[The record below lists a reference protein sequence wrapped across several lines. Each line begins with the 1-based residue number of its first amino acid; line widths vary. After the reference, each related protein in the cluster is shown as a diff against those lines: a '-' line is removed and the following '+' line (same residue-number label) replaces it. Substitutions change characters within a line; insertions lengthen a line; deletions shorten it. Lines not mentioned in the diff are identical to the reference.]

1 MSMSNPRPMMGLG
14 MPPAAGRA
22 VRNQPAPPAPVPSS
36 QQAVEPSGGE
46 RLPMTTS
53 TVVAWWRVIVVIAC
67 LAAAVI
73 APLVLNN
80 NKSSLLSVNSASQQ
94 VLLLQSVRGDIL
106 AAEASAT
113 QAMLVA
119 PEGTRPA
126 NDYREQLAAAA
137 KKLSEANSLGTIN
150 RESMAEATQGLAL
163 YAVELTEGMAAMSP
177 TEIGESSTYLQD
189 HLLPLL
195 DRLIEENLLL
205 LDYSATDQRWLSA
218 LVAVPVVLMLIASVI
233 VARRTRRVLNIGLLV
248 GMAAGIGVI
257 ALVTGLVTTS
267 ASSVGV
273 VQSSGVTQATSVAR
287 AYSAISEAKAA
298 EGRVLLGITNASTG
312 TEAYKAATDRAAEA
326 LTQLAAPEA
335 PQMQDE
341 LQRMIATHEQLMAA
355 SPDQLASQVAMAEEP
370 YEVLVNWLAGQATA
384 IGADLNA
391 QLTDHARTIEN
402 TIGIVAIGMLVAAL
416 ASGIGLSQPLRRY
429 R

>member
-22 VRNQPAPPAPVPSS
+22 VRNQSAPPAPDPTA
-36 QQAVEPSGGE
+36 QQAIEPSGGE

-53 TVVAWWRVIVVIAC
+53 TVIAWWRVVVVIAC

-119 PEGTRPA
+119 PAGTRPG

-150 RESMAEATQGLAL
+150 RESMAEATEGLAL

-205 LDYSATDQRWLSA
+205 LEYSATDQRWLSA
-218 LVAVPVVLMLIASVI
+218 LVAVPVALMLIASII

-248 GMAAGIGVI
+248 GMAAGAGVI

-273 VQSSGVTQATSVAR
+273 VQTSGVTQATSVAQ

-298 EGRVLLGITNASTG
+298 EGRVLLGITNASAG

-326 LTQLAAPEA
+326 LTQLGDPGT
-335 PQMQDE
+335 PQMQEE
-341 LQRMIATHEQLMAA
+341 LHRMIATHEQLMAA
-355 SPDQLASQVAMAEEP
+355 PPDQLASQVAMAEEP
-370 YEVLVNWLAGQATA
+370 YEVLVNWLAGQATS
-384 IGADLNA
+384 IGAELNA